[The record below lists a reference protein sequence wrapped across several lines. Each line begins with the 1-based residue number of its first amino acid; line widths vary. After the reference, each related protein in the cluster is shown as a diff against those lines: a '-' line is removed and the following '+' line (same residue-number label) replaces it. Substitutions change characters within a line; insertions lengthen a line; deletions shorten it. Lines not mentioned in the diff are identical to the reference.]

1 MIQLYDTKPCADHMD
16 SVQAEG
22 VISKEHFSLSYF
34 ESLLRQIGFR
44 VFSVGNPLVLICR
57 RPDCLLLVNSDG
69 SFNISEVSS
78 NEKLL
83 QVVDEIRNQ
92 IIIRRPIFESM
103 FVCT

>member
-57 RPDCLLLVNSDG
+57 RPDCLLLVNSALYWTKNFFKRHNHLNL
-69 SFNISEVSS
+69 SAQNKKSTV
-78 NEKLL
+78 
-83 QVVDEIRNQ
+83 
-92 IIIRRPIFESM
+92 
-103 FVCT
+103 

>member
-1 MIQLYDTKPCADHMD
+1 MCFILSHCLKVNEIWSRFSEFFSSNYFF
-16 SVQAEG
+16 VQ
-22 VISKEHFSLSYF
+22 Y
-34 ESLLRQIGFR
+34 R
-44 VFSVGNPLVLICR
+44 
-57 RPDCLLLVNSDG
+57 VNSDG